1 MHMEDNRIPA
11 IDKNNGRFTIVSKSG
26 SMSVDLIEVIGRGGS
41 CLAYK
46 AEKKTAEGMTRAV
59 VVKEYYPQEDSVLHG
74 ISYSREAVGGEISL
88 KPVDKMSVEE
98 VQRRI
103 GEEKERQKANVAREI
118 ELTRQLAY
126 NPEHVEN
133 NPFCFNAE
141 RLGTRGDST
150 YILID
155 TNKGCTLRRLL
166 KNKGGKIGIQ
176 KAIDYTKELLYV
188 AEKMLFEPENSFCHA
203 DIKPENIYLAGME
216 SDKSDALNNG
226 VPRIML
232 LDFGSVFNPQ
242 NYQLAIDNEEEISE
256 EVVMEKADEILYNEG
271 IGCSS
276 EGYRSRLIQDVY
288 IKKSDYRV
296 LREFE
301 YARRLV
307 DSINRIDNSVD
318 IFSIVQCFFEMAIG
332 ALYPVDKKPRKKTF
346 EKEYGVDPAVANHMI
361 KIGENNRLGYKTT
374 AEINAD
380 LDELSAIL
388 NRDAIPQV
396 LLSGVNSK
404 FKGEYENSKIDEGLF
419 GNISF
424 E

>member
-1 MHMEDNRIPA
+1 MCIEDNRIPA
-11 IDKNNGRFTIVSKSG
+11 IDKNNGRFTIVSESG
-26 SMSVDLIEVIGRGGS
+26 AMSVDLIEVIGRGGS

-46 AEKKTAEGMTRAV
+46 AEKKTAEGARAV
-59 VVKEYYPQEDSVLHG
+59 VVKEYYPQEDSILHG
-74 ISYSREAVGGEISL
+74 IRYSREAVGGEISL
-88 KPVDKMSVEE
+88 RPVGKISGEE
-98 VQRRI
+98 VQKRI
-103 GEEKERQKANVAREI
+103 DEEKKRQSANVDREI
-118 ELTRQLAY
+118 ELTSQLAY

-150 YILID
+150 YIVID
-155 TNKGCTLRRLL
+155 TNRGCTLRRLL
-166 KNKGGKIGIQ
+166 MNRGGKIGIQ
-176 KAIDYTKELLYV
+176 KAIEYTKELLYV
-188 AEKMLFEPENSFCHA
+188 AEKMLFESANSFCHA

-216 SDKSDALNNG
+216 PDRPDVLNNG

-232 LDFGSVFNPQ
+232 LDFGSVFHPQ
-242 NYQLAIDNEEEISE
+242 NYQLATDNKEEISE
-256 EVVMEKADEILYNEG
+256 DEVMEKANEILYNEG

-296 LREFE
+296 IRKFD

-332 ALYPVDKKPRKKTF
+332 ALYPVDRKPRKKTF
-346 EKEYGVDPAVANHMI
+346 EKDYGLNAAVADQMI
-361 KIGENNRLGYKTT
+361 KIGEKNRLGYKTT

-380 LDELSAIL
+380 LDKLSAIL
-388 NRDAIPQV
+388 NKDATPQV
-396 LLSGVNSK
+396 LLEGVTSK
-404 FKGEYENSKIDEGLF
+404 FNREYGYFKIEEKLF